1 MLINLQSEI
10 SGMNVFIPLI
20 IGLFAGYLLQR
31 KGRRISLELPM
42 SIALLLLIFFMGVE
56 AGKVEINAWWL
67 LVSSVVFAALTIAG
81 SLGFAVLLGG
91 RK

>member
-1 MLINLQSEI
+1 
-10 SGMNVFIPLI
+10 MNVFIPLI

-56 AGKVEINAWWL
+56 AGKVKIDARWL